1 MTYTRKFSS
10 NVKREKKKK
19 KREGEQKKKSRMN
32 SSYKR
37 PVVSTVQGMKA
48 IGSGSR
54 RSDNTDFNSA
64 LSLFFLFYIG

>member
-10 NVKREKKKK
+10 NVKRGKKKS
-19 KREGEQKKKSRMN
+19 EGEQKKKKSRMN

-37 PVVSTVQGMKA
+37 PVVSTAKGMKA